1 MTIEEIQKGYQNEVD
16 YQKHVFRNLGYW
28 FQLFLTVSAIGL
40 VLIYYFHRSTMWL
53 FIIGIILMVAGVL
66 GMFVFGHAS
75 WRGRQNVTL
84 VIEDYEKKI
93 SEIKKIDKNASGT
106 EKIRFK
112 WFLYE

>member
-1 MTIEEIQKGYQNEVD
+1 MNVSHSMLRANQKKARRYGALSFFV
-16 YQKHVFRNLGYW
+16 RIIR
-28 FQLFLTVSAIGL
+28 SAA
-40 VLIYYFHRSTMWL
+40 FAAASKAE
-53 FIIGIILMVAGVL
+53 IGIILMFVGVL
-66 GMFVFGHAS
+66 GMFVFGYAS

-112 WFLYE
+112 

>member
-1 MTIEEIQKGYQNEVD
+1 MTIEEMQKGYQNEVA
-16 YQKHVFRNLGYW
+16 YQKHMLRNLGYW

-40 VLIYYFHRSTMWL
+40 VLIYYFHQSTMWP
-53 FIIGIILMVAGVL
+53 FVIGIILMVVGVL
-66 GMFVFGHAS
+66 GMFIFGYAS

-84 VIEDYEKKI
+84 VTEDYEKKI

-112 WFLYE
+112 

>member
-1 MTIEEIQKGYQNEVD
+1 
-16 YQKHVFRNLGYW
+16 
-28 FQLFLTVSAIGL
+28 
-40 VLIYYFHRSTMWL
+40 MWL
-53 FIIGIILMVAGVL
+53 FIIGIILMVVGVL

-84 VIEDYEKKI
+84 VTEDYEKKI

-112 WFLYE
+112 